1 MSRKTVSRGLRG
13 HFLAA
18 SALQIKLMTP
28 LFPKPNLKTDSYNS
42 ESDQSDAE
50 FDSYNESENEC
61 ENDEDIECI
70 GEEYIEVE
78 SNEDDFP
85 FDTLNLEDLANL
97 KKLGENLL
105 NHPEDPVKSLKSWEE

>member
-50 FDSYNESENEC
+50 FESENEC

-70 GEEYIEVE
+70 GEEHIEVE
-78 SNEDDFP
+78 SNENDFP

-97 KKLGENLL
+97 KTLGENLL